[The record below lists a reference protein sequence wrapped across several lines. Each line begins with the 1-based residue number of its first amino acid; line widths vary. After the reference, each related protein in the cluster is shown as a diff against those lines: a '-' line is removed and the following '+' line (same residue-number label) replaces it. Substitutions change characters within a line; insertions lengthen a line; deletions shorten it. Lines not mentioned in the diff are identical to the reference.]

1 MPAGWAGYLIG
12 LSLDLSEVLAGFL
25 LLAAV
30 LALRRSRW
38 GWAAAALTIGG
49 LTRETSLLFAGAL
62 LLTTL
67 VPAVRRRMGGRA
79 DGAPA
84 APWWVA
90 IVPLAAYATWRAWLL
105 WWWADTPPT
114 GEVDDAFLTPP
125 LLRLGDRLLDVVRDP
140 ATLGD
145 SGYLQLLLTLAVVA
159 TAVASLVDRR
169 AGLPHERLA
178 LGAAAL
184 LFACSPVWDLDVT
197 FLRWANDTVVLGWLL
212 ALSARSRDLLRPMTM
227 LSATLWGLT
236 ALLWVS
242 FP

>member
-1 MPAGWAGYLIG
+1 
-12 LSLDLSEVLAGFL
+12 
-25 LLAAV
+25 
-30 LALRRSRW
+30 
-38 GWAAAALTIGG
+38 
-49 LTRETSLLFAGAL
+49 
-62 LLTTL
+62 
-67 VPAVRRRMGGRA
+67 
-79 DGAPA
+79 
-84 APWWVA
+84 
-90 IVPLAAYATWRAWLL
+90 
-105 WWWADTPPT
+105 
-114 GEVDDAFLTPP
+114 
-125 LLRLGDRLLDVVRDP
+125 
-140 ATLGD
+140 
-145 SGYLQLLLTLAVVA
+145 VA